1 MPTTEDDQ
9 SDVGPDDV
17 TLVSPDLPSV
27 ISRDF
32 LTCHICLETF
42 TRPRLLPCLHTF
54 CHACLQQCIL
64 AAGPDVDSISCP
76 TCRGRA
82 RIPVDGAI
90 GFKANFFVSSLQ
102 EAMMSNGR
110 RFCENCSESRIAAAR
125 CLDCRDFLCDACRD
139 AHKRTKLTKQ
149 HQVLTIEEL
158 QRGEYSTHT
167 RQQVMCSNHGEPIT
181 LVCIP
186 CNHPICMTCK
196 VTAHDGHKASD
207 LKDTARNDREI
218 ISSILG
224 KARDGISMVSTRLQ
238 NLDQYETS
246 MDANNTSVLG
256 AIQRRRVV
264 LRDLI
269 KDHTRKLAEEL
280 HETTRRTHRDI
291 RRSRDQLNDQMASL
305 RDVVQFATQL
315 LEHGSDDDFV
325 FMKSELQLRVES
337 LQLQD
342 VEPCD
347 SSALQP
353 TQLSM
358 CTESDIHVARLCGEL
373 HLPATD
379 TTPEVTRGRRVNAFD
394 ARTETDEKVCY
405 VSSIA
410 IGANNN
416 ILLLDQ
422 SNRKVK
428 IFSLYGV
435 LAGEFRLSPQMKSPM
450 AIAVLRDRKI
460 VVLDERT
467 GIEVFTHTGR
477 HVGQARCPARAPLGM
492 AVHRPGQVLVTDR
505 QTKSVF
511 VVDVE
516 NNSTLQ
522 TVTMPG
528 VFQKPAAV
536 ASSNNG
542 HIVVAD
548 LKGHCVHVI
557 DTDGHL
563 AAEYGTKGNG
573 ENEISTPT
581 SICTDRYSNVIVC
594 DYHNS
599 RVHVLS
605 HDATFLTY
613 VADASDGLLRP
624 TAVAIS
630 NRGHAIIAEDS
641 GKVSVYRYIK

>member
-9 SDVGPDDV
+9 SEVGLDDV
-17 TLVSPDLPSV
+17 ILVSPDLPSV

-32 LTCHICLETF
+32 LTCRICLETF
-42 TRPRLLPCLHTF
+42 SRPRLLPCLHTF
-54 CHACLQQCIL
+54 CHACLQQCIH
-64 AAGPDVDSISCP
+64 AAGPDADSIACP
-76 TCRGRA
+76 TCRGCA
-82 RIPVDGAI
+82 RIPAGGAG

-102 EAMMSNGR
+102 EAMLSSGQR
-110 RFCENCSESRIAAAR
+110 LCENCSESRVAAAR
-125 CLDCRDFLCDACRD
+125 CLDCRDYLCDACRD
-139 AHKRTKLTKQ
+139 AHKRTKLTKR

-158 QRGEYSTHT
+158 RRDDRSSHM
-167 RQQVMCSNHGEPIT
+167 RQQVMCSSHDEPIT
-181 LVCIP
+181 LVCIE

-196 VTAHDGHKASD
+196 VTIHDGHKASD
-207 LKDTARNDREI
+207 LKDNARNDREI

-224 KARDGISMVSTRLQ
+224 KARDGISTVGIRLQ
-238 NLDQYETS
+238 NLDRYEMT

-280 HETTRRTHRDI
+280 HETTRKTHRDI
-291 RRSRDQLNDQMASL
+291 RRSRDQLNNQAASL
-305 RDVVQFATQL
+305 RDVVQFAAQL

-325 FMKSELQLRVES
+325 FMKSELQRRVES
-337 LQLQD
+337 LQE
-342 VEPCD
+342 EPCD
-347 SSALQP
+347 ASAPQQ

-358 CTESDIHVARLCGEL
+358 CAESDIHVARLCGEL
-373 HLPATD
+373 NLPATD
-379 TTPEVTRGRRVNAFD
+379 TPPEVTRGRRINAFD

-410 IGANNN
+410 VGINDK

-422 SNRKVK
+422 NNRKVK
-428 IFSLYGV
+428 IFSRYGV
-435 LAGEFRLSPQMKSPM
+435 LAGEFRLSPQLKSPM
-450 AIAVLRDRKI
+450 ALAVLRDRKI
-460 VVLDERT
+460 AVLDERT

-492 AVHRPGQVLVTDR
+492 AAHKPGQVLVTDR
-505 QTKSVF
+505 QTKSIF

-516 NNSTLQ
+516 NNSILQ

-557 DTDGHL
+557 DGHL

-573 ENEISTPT
+573 ENELSTPT
-581 SICTDRYSNVIVC
+581 SVCTDRHSNVIVC
-594 DYHNS
+594 DYHNC

-605 HDATFLTY
+605 HDAKFLTY
-613 VADASDGLLRP
+613 IAEASDGLLRP
-624 TAVAIS
+624 TAVAVS
-630 NRGHAIIAEDS
+630 NRGHAIVAEDS
-641 GKVSVYRYIK
+641 GKVLVYRYMK

>member
-9 SDVGPDDV
+9 SDVAPDDV

-32 LTCHICLETF
+32 LTCRICLEPF

-54 CHACLQQCIL
+54 CHGCLQQCIL
-64 AAGPDVDSISCP
+64 AAGPDDDSIACP

-82 RIPVDGAI
+82 QIPVDGAA

-102 EAMMSNGR
+102 EAMTSSVQQR
-110 RFCENCSESRIAAAR
+110 LCENCSERHIAAAR

-149 HQVLTIEEL
+149 HQVLTMEEL
-158 QRGEYSTHT
+158 QRSDHSTHT
-167 RQQVMCSNHGEPIT
+167 RQQVMCSSHNEPIT

-196 VTAHDGHKASD
+196 VTAHDSHKASD

-218 ISSILG
+218 ISSILR
-224 KARDGISMVSTRLQ
+224 KARDGISTVSTRLQ
-238 NLDQYETS
+238 NLDQYETT

-280 HETTRRTHRDI
+280 HEITRKTHRDI
-291 RRSRDQLNDQMASL
+291 RRSRDQLNNQMASL
-305 RDVVQFATQL
+305 RDVVQFAAQL

-325 FMKSELQLRVES
+325 FMKSELQSRVES
-337 LQLQD
+337 LQD
-342 VEPCD
+342 VHPHD
-347 SSALQP
+347 SP
-353 TQLSM
+353 TQQQTQLTM

-373 HLPATD
+373 HLPDTD

-410 IGANNN
+410 IGAKDNV
-416 ILLLDQ
+416 LLLDQ
-422 SNRKVK
+422 NNRKIK
-428 IFSLYGV
+428 IFSRYGV

-460 VVLDERT
+460 AVLDERT

-477 HVGQARCPARAPLGM
+477 HIGQARCPARAPLGM
-492 AVHRPGQVLVTDR
+492 AAHKPGQVLVTDR
-505 QTKSVF
+505 QTKSIF

-516 NNSTLQ
+516 NNATLQ

-573 ENEISTPT
+573 ENEMSTPT
-581 SICTDRYSNVIVC
+581 SVCTDGHSNVIVC
-594 DYHNS
+594 DYHNC

-605 HDATFLTY
+605 HDAKFLTY
-613 VADASDGLLRP
+613 IADASDGLLRP
-624 TAVAIS
+624 TAVAVS
-630 NRGHAIIAEDS
+630 SRGHAIIAEDS
-641 GKVSVYRYIK
+641 GKVVVYRYFK